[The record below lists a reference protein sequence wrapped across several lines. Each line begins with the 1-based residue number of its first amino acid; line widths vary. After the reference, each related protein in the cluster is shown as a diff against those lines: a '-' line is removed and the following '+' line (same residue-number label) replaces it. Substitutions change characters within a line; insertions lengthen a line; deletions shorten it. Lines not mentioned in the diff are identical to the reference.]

1 MKKICPVM
9 SGNNCLTECRYEEC
23 EFFDEEFSGC
33 LFKQMVTNLEILVEQ
48 NES

>member
-1 MKKICPVM
+1 M
-9 SGNNCLTECRYEEC
+9 SGNICLTECRYEEC

>member
-9 SGNNCLTECRYEEC
+9 SSGDLMTECRYGEC

-48 NES
+48 NER